1 MFQSSLWW
9 LPGYRDFSRLL
20 KLSKTCVF
28 SRVEIIAYEVHSVAG
43 DWGGQGWEWTLHPRA
58 TCCTPLMAA
67 QEGPALP
74 ERPEPSAPGSFT
86 MAPRVLPT
94 PPPSSTHL
102 LCSGYCLQEEPQAI
116 PLANP
121 ELMNPRN
128 LLPVNSHFF
137 GVLVR
142 TTGIRAPQAGHLL
155 RGARFS
161 PQEKSEL
168 PPRPHSRIPF
178 ASIPCSYKRHYL
190 SNPYPPWLAPPW
202 VGAGVGGAH
211 AVPPPGCF
219 WPWVPRGVPSSLL
232 PAKGAGPW
240 GEVGLAGCGWALSTR
255 PSQQLP
261 EHTSW
266 GSGSGLA

>member
-1 MFQSSLWW
+1 MGASLEDRWEPSMGLKMFQSSLWW

-20 KLSKTCVF
+20 KLSKSCVF
-28 SRVEIIAYEVHSVAG
+28 SLVEIIAYEEQRVHSVAG

-58 TCCTPLMAA
+58 TCRRPLMAA
-67 QEGPALP
+67 QEGPAQP
-74 ERPEPSAPGSFT
+74 ERPEPSAPGPFT

-102 LCSGYCLQEEPQAI
+102 LCSGCCLQEEPQAI

-168 PPRPHSRIPF
+168 PPLPP
-178 ASIPCSYKRHYL
+178 L
-190 SNPYPPWLAPPW
+190 SHPLCINPLF
-202 VGAGVGGAH
+202 VQ
-211 AVPPPGCF
+211 
-219 WPWVPRGVPSSLL
+219 
-232 PAKGAGPW
+232 
-240 GEVGLAGCGWALSTR
+240 EALSI
-255 PSQQLP
+255 
-261 EHTSW
+261 
-266 GSGSGLA
+266 